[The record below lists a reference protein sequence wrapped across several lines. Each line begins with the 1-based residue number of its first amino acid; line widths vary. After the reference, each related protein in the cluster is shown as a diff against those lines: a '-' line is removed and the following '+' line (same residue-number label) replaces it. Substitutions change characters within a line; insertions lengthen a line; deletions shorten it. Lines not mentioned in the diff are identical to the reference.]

1 MSNKLDFVRDYT
13 FNNRELLDETI
24 EFLEDD
30 SRLRGYFAPRRAGK
44 SYLLSQDLS
53 YNIANNVG
61 TYIVI
66 APNCLSTRI
75 IEEYVKSHFE
85 QFDLIIQQRS
95 TPEGSSLTFPNG
107 SVVTFMSGLNDI
119 SHRLI
124 GRRCDCLYIDELHYV
139 KDYQEIIDT
148 YSLIS
153 DITIFSSPTEGST
166 LEYLIKK
173 GFSITSYDMI

>member
-1 MSNKLDFVRDYT
+1 MSSKLDFVRDFT
-13 FNNRELLDETI
+13 FNNRELLDEVI

-30 SRLRGYFAPRRAGK
+30 SNFRGYFAPRGTGK

-66 APNCLSTRI
+66 APNYPSLRI

-85 QFDLIIQQRS
+85 QFDLIIRQRS
-95 TPEGSSLTFPNG
+95 TPEGLELKFPNG
-107 SVVTFMSGLNDI
+107 SVVTFISGLNDVE
-119 SHRLI
+119 HHLR
-124 GRRCDCLYIDELHYV
+124 GQRCDCLYIDELHYI
-139 KDYQEIIDT
+139 KNYQNIIDT

-153 DITIFSSPTEGST
+153 DIAIFSSPTGGSV
-166 LEYLIKK
+166 LEYLIRKD
-173 GFSITSYDMI
+173 FSITSYDLI